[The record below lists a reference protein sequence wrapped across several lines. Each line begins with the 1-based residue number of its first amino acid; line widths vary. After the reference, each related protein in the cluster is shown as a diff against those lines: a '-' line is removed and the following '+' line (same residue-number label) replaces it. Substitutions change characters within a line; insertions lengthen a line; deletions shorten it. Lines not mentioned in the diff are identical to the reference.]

1 MFPGDAG
8 LPALPRALWRDGAL
22 RFKQSK
28 RGREVILPID
38 HVPHPVARLE
48 AELER
53 TAKHAAETGIAATT
67 IIVSEETGRPYPA
80 DTFRA
85 WVSRIRQA
93 GAAHCPELAELEF
106 RWLRHTAVTRLAE
119 AGVDAAAIPRIV
131 GWSPRAVGEVIE
143 HYLVGSEDL
152 AATAFTKRMER
163 EQETRFS

>member
-38 HVPHPVARLE
+38 
-48 AELER
+48 
-53 TAKHAAETGIAATT
+53 HAAETGIAATT